1 MEWYIVYIV
10 MSLLIIP
17 CLILGSFSNARV
29 NAVFDKSSKILSRK
43 GITSCE
49 LAEQML
55 SHAGIDDV
63 SIAEING
70 KLSDCY
76 DSKHKV
82 VKLSTSV
89 IRSSSVAALG
99 ITAHEIGHAVQDHK
113 KMWLFRFRQTFV
125 PIVNLVSRAFVPLIV
140 VGTLL
145 SFAFYL
151 PMVGNIICW
160 ISAVLYGLSFLFYL
174 ITLPLERDA
183 SKKALQLL
191 EELNALDNDELYTA
205 KAVLRTALYTYL
217 SAFTISLVY
226 FLKALSFAF
235 MVAGERDR

>member
-1 MEWYIVYIV
+1 MDWYIVYIV
-10 MSLLIIP
+10 MSILVVP
-17 CLILGSFSNARV
+17 CLILGSICNARI
-29 NAVFDKSSKILSRK
+29 NIVFDKSSKILSRK
-43 GITSCE
+43 NITAAE
-49 LAEQML
+49 LAVKLLE
-55 SHAGIDDV
+55 HAEIDNVDV
-63 SIAEING
+63 AEING
-70 KLSDCY
+70 KLTDCY

-151 PMVGNIICW
+151 PTIGNIICW
-160 ISAVLYGLSFLFYL
+160 ASAVLYGLSFLFYL

-183 SKKALQLL
+183 SKKALKML

-205 KAVLRTALYTYL
+205 KQVLKAALYTYL
-217 SAFTISLVY
+217 SAFTVSLVY
-226 FLKALSFAF
+226 FLRALSYAF
-235 MVAGERDR
+235 LVAGNRDK